1 MKKLPHPEA
10 TAARRSD
17 VDTLQLSLSDKLV
30 VRAEG
35 KFAVV
40 ILTVGLACAAGG
52 WLWLLGVGAG

>member
-1 MKKLPHPEA
+1 MKKLPPPEA
-10 TAARRSD
+10 AATRRTD

-40 ILTVGLACAAGG
+40 ILTIGLACAAGG
-52 WLWLLGVGAG
+52 WLWLL

>member
-1 MKKLPHPEA
+1 MKKLPPPEA
-10 TAARRSD
+10 TAAIRTN
-17 VDTLQLSLSDKLV
+17 VDTLLSLSDKLV